1 MHPFTLMFV
10 WLQSKKNTN
19 NKEDTNMDMGAA
31 VAEEEEDGGEGL
43 HEERDVPSADVE
55 QELDEVGRF
64 VVLWVTPHVHES
76 TL

>member
-10 WLQSKKNTN
+10 WLQSKKNKN

-43 HEERDVPSADVE
+43 HEERDVPSADAE
-55 QELDEVGRF
+55 EEGDEVGRF

-76 TL
+76 RL